1 MRKINEIL
9 EKTITELVNQK
20 NRFEHM
26 VIRTVPGEDFY
37 FAKLS
42 GGKEYSLKYS
52 LVLVNG
58 TILEAKEITKEEYY
72 KY

>member
-9 EKTITELVNQK
+9 EKTIIELVHQK
-20 NRFEHM
+20 NRFKHI
-26 VIRTVPGEDFY
+26 VIRTVPGEEFY

-42 GGKEYSLKYS
+42 GGKEFSLKYPS
-52 LVLVNG
+52 ILVNG
-58 TILEAKEITKEEYY
+58 TILEAKEISKKEYY

>member
-1 MRKINEIL
+1 MKKINGIL
-9 EKTITELVNQK
+9 ENPIAGLGYPK

-58 TILEAKEITKEEYY
+58 TILEANEITREEYHNY
-72 KY
+72 